1 MEVEKN
7 IKDVMA
13 NKLDFNNQPVSD
25 IHNKPIL
32 SNSPKEL
39 ISVLRN
45 SIKNSVPWP
54 QALIQTMAV
63 WSLPNETFKGK
74 KYISYG

>member
-1 MEVEKN
+1 
-7 IKDVMA
+7 MA
-13 NKLDFNNQPVSD
+13 NKLDFNNQPISD
-25 IHNKPIL
+25 IRDKPIL

-54 QALIQTMAV
+54 QALIQTMAA
-63 WSLPNETFKGK
+63 WSLPNETFKVK
-74 KYISYG
+74 KYIWIV